1 MTDLGVRAHTDAM
14 LAALGPV
21 AQLDVLD
28 IGCGEGQTSRD
39 LAAQGARVTGF
50 DPFIGGTDWTAHGPG
65 RYRIVQASSEALPA
79 GDGTAD
85 LVIFVFSL
93 HHVPQPKL
101 AAALAEAKRAL
112 KPAGRLMVAEPLA
125 AGAGYYVSQPFHD
138 EGPVRAAAQA
148 ALDAFAAP
156 LFATRERFAYTERRR
171 WDDYETYAQRQIRN
185 MRFNGYTEE
194 AVRSPEV
201 RRRFAEML
209 DAHGG
214 EFDQPVRIDVFS
226 APRA

>member
-1 MTDLGVRAHTDAM
+1 MIDLGVRPHTDAI

-21 AQLDVLD
+21 AGLDILDV
-28 IGCGEGQTSRD
+28 GCGEGQTSREM
-39 LAAQGARVTGF
+39 AAQGAHVSGF
-50 DPFIGGTDWTAHGPG
+50 DPFIGGTEWTPHGPG
-65 RYRIVQASSEALPA
+65 RYRIVRASAEALPVE
-79 GDGTAD
+79 DGTAD

-93 HHVPQPKL
+93 HHVPGTKL
-101 AAALAEAKRAL
+101 GAALTEAARAL

-125 AGAGYYVSQPFHD
+125 AGAGYYVSQPYHD

-156 LFATRERFAYTERRR
+156 RFSARERFAYTERRR
-171 WDDYETYAQRQIRN
+171 WDDYETFAQRQIRN

-201 RRRFAEML
+201 RRRFAEMT
-209 DAHGG
+209 AEHGG
-214 EFDQPVRIDVFS
+214 AFDQPVRIDLFS
-226 APRA
+226 GPRA

>member
-1 MTDLGVRAHTDAM
+1 VNDLGVRAHLDAI

-21 AQLDVLD
+21 AGIDILDV
-28 IGCGEGQTSRD
+28 GCGEGQTSRD
-39 LAAQGARVTGF
+39 LAAQGACVSGF
-50 DPFIGGTDWTAHGPG
+50 DPFIGGADWTPHGLG
-65 RYRIVQASSEALPA
+65 HYRIVQASAQALPVD
-79 GDGTAD
+79 DGAAD
-85 LVIFVFSL
+85 LVVFVFSL
-93 HHVPQPKL
+93 HHVPHAQL
-101 AAALAEAKRAL
+101 AAALAEARRAL
-112 KPAGRLMVAEPLA
+112 KPSGRLLVAEPLA
-125 AGAGYYVSQPFHD
+125 EGAGYYVSQPYHD

-156 LFATRERFAYTERRR
+156 LFGARRRFTYTERRR

-201 RRRFAEML
+201 QRRFAEMVA
-209 DAHGG
+209 AHGG
-214 EFDQPVRIDVFS
+214 HFDQPVRIDLFS